1 MPMYKGAGRS
11 PMDYKKDYRGGRG
24 GSMSHKSNPSALP
37 SGRNPGQKMASDIPH
52 NFAPGPGSPVPTDSN
67 AR

>member
-11 PMDYKKDYRGGRG
+11 PMDYKKPWNSRPGEGK
-24 GSMSHKSNPSALP
+24 MSHKSNSDKL
-37 SGRNPGQKMASDIPH
+37 GRNPGQKMASDIPH